1 MHHQTISGAHAERL
15 EAPGE
20 LGRCPPIARQHHPR
34 ILGLSGL
41 VVKFL
46 ARALLRLFGWRL
58 VGEAPNI
65 SHCVV
70 IFAPH
75 TSNWDFPL
83 LLLVRFAVGGPV
95 HYLGK
100 HTLFRP
106 PFGWFFRLTGGIPV
120 VRHERRQLVKKAT
133 RLFRERSA
141 LWLALSPEGT
151 RDKTDHWKS
160 GFYRIAL
167 AARVPVLL
175 TFVDAA
181 KKECGLGGLVELT
194 GDVERDLA
202 PIRAFYATKRGI
214 YPEQASTIRFK
225 AKSRPSDPPRSRG

>member
-1 MHHQTISGAHAERL
+1 
-15 EAPGE
+15 
-20 LGRCPPIARQHHPR
+20 
-34 ILGLSGL
+34 
-41 VVKFL
+41 VKFL
-46 ARALLRLFGWRL
+46 ARVLIRLFGWRL
-58 VGEAPNI
+58 VGKAPDVD
-65 SHCVV
+65 HCVV

-100 HTLFRP
+100 HTLFRW
-106 PFGWFFRLTGGIPV
+106 PFGWFFHLTGGIPV
-120 VRHERRQLVKKAT
+120 DRQKRRHVVKKAT
-133 RLFRERSA
+133 RLFRERAA

-175 TFVDAA
+175 AFVDAA

-194 GDVERDLA
+194 GNVERDLA
-202 PIRAFYATKRGI
+202 TIRAFYGTKRGI
-214 YPEQASTIRFK
+214 HPELASTIRFK
-225 AKSRPSDPPRSRG
+225 AKSRPSVPPR

>member
-1 MHHQTISGAHAERL
+1 MSLRGVR
-15 EAPGE
+15 
-20 LGRCPPIARQHHPR
+20 
-34 ILGLSGL
+34 
-41 VVKFL
+41 FL
-46 ARALLRLFGWRL
+46 ARALLRSFGWRL
-58 VGEAPNI
+58 VGHAPDVGR
-65 SHCVV
+65 CVV

-120 VRHERRQLVKKAT
+120 VRHQRRHLVKKAV
-133 RLFRERSA
+133 RLFRERPA

-175 TFVDAA
+175 AFVDAA
-181 KKECGLGGLVELT
+181 KKECGLGGLLELT
-194 GDVERDLA
+194 GNVERDLGT
-202 PIRAFYATKRGI
+202 IRAFYEPKRGI
-214 YPEQASTIRFK
+214 HPELASTIRFK
-225 AKSRPSDPPRSRG
+225 ARSRPSDAPPH